1 MRKNVIAL
9 TGLAAALA
17 AASGTSAEEKTM
29 NLSRNAKTG
38 VDSLLAYA
46 GRWDRNCHELS
57 IKINFTRQPAQ
68 GMAWSVEDDRVI
80 PASTPAMGSTGQC
93 AGKTVKSKKIMYR
106 SAPGFRGSDA
116 VSYDSEGGGLVIHTT
131 IAVTVQ

>member
-1 MRKNVIAL
+1 MRKIIIAL
-9 TGLAAALA
+9 AGLAAAV
-17 AASGTSAEEKTM
+17 AASGASAEEKTM
-29 NLSRNAKTG
+29 NLSRNAKSG

-46 GRWDRNCHELS
+46 GRWDRNCQERP
-57 IKINFTRQPAQ
+57 IKINFTRQPTQ

-80 PASTPAMGSTGQC
+80 PKSTPAMGDTGQC

-106 SAPGFRGSDA
+106 SAPGYRGSDT

-131 IAVTVQ
+131 ITVTVQ